1 MTEKDDDMR
10 GKEVN
15 ALRDYPADK
24 QWPSWLRGETI
35 ALFAIGFLGVL
46 FVLRGI
52 YVAHSFH
59 NFMGMLNAADRYEQ
73 EQKTFSRFL
82 QALDLAE
89 TGQRRY
95 LLTGDLAGLE
105 SYNRG
110 IARMTALKA
119 EISRIG
125 SETPRLASPMK
136 DLLALAGQEESR
148 LERSIILFR
157 TLGRDGVIKELGK
170 GIDDDSMDRMRDTI
184 RTVSRVEK
192 DRIENA
198 RNDLRLRFTVI
209 RRGFLLFGGFVFL
222 VIGGVSFLIFRSAL
236 ERDRLLSQ
244 LAREATRDFLTGL
257 PNRNFLMKTLS
268 YDLAWIERS
277 GKKLA
282 LFYIDLDGFKEVND
296 QFGHAMGDRVL
307 VEVAARFSGIIRGE
321 DLLCRLGGD
330 EFVVV
335 LREVSDITDASG
347 LAHRLIGALA
357 HPVHPGLAD
366 IPVSASIGI
375 AVAPE
380 NGATPDSLLR
390 AGDQSMYR
398 AKLSGKGFAFFSEED
413 PQVGMDGSSLSAF

>member
-1 MTEKDDDMR
+1 MAEKDDEKQ
-10 GKEVN
+10 GKEMN
-15 ALRDYPADK
+15 TLRDYPTDK
-24 QWPSWLRGETI
+24 EWPSWLRGETI

-46 FVLRGI
+46 FVFRGI

-59 NFMGMLNAADRYEQ
+59 NFLAMLNAADRYEQ
-73 EQKTFSRFL
+73 EQKTFSRLL

-89 TGQRRY
+89 SGQRRY
-95 LLTGDLAGLE
+95 IMTGDLAGLM

-110 IARMTALKA
+110 IARLTALKA
-119 EISRIG
+119 ELSRIG
-125 SETPRLASPMK
+125 TVTPRLAGPMK
-136 DLLALAGQEESR
+136 DLLALAGQVESS

-157 TLGRDGVIKELGK
+157 TLGRNGALKELSK
-170 GIDDDSMDRMRDTI
+170 GIDDDSVDRIRDTI

-209 RRGFLLFGGFVFL
+209 RREFLLFGGFVFL

-282 LFYIDLDGFKEVND
+282 LFYIDLDGFKVVND

-335 LREVSDITDASG
+335 LREVSDVSDASA
-347 LAHRLIGALA
+347 LAHRLIGALSN
-357 HPVHPGLAD
+357 PLHPGLAD

-375 AVAPE
+375 AIAPE
-380 NGATPDSLLR
+380 NGATPDALLK

-398 AKLSGKGFAFFSEED
+398 AKISGNGFAFFSAED
-413 PQVGMDGSSLSAF
+413 PRAGNDGSSLSAL